1 MATSTIVASSNAA
14 QEKELRLLKQ
24 IKVEQNFANQA
35 YANFKSIKF
44 GIASCCYT
52 DFVNAIIEK
61 ELCDWQNAASNKIV
75 VATKQKGVFVEPLAT
90 VNTKASQSCPSVPT
104 NVCTIIDLAEIVS
117 DTGTFT
123 FCQDAPL
130 SVWTITHNLGKFPS
144 VTVVDSGNSTVIG
157 DVDYTNSNILTVTF
171 ASAFSGCAYLN

>member
-14 QEKELRLLKQ
+14 QQKELKLLKQ

-35 YANFKSIKF
+35 YANFQTIRF
-44 GIASCCYT
+44 GIESCCYT
-52 DFVNAIIEK
+52 DFANAVVEK
-61 ELCDWQNAASNKIV
+61 DLCDWQNAASTKV
-75 VATKQKGVFVEPLAT
+75 VAATEIEGIFVEPLAS
-90 VNTKASQSCPSVPT
+90 VNLQSSMSCPATPS
-104 NVCTIIDLAEIVS
+104 NVCTILDLAEIIADS
-117 DTGTFT
+117 GTYT

-130 SVWTITHNLGKFPS
+130 AKWTITHNLGMFPS

-157 DVDYTNSNILTVTF
+157 NVEYTNSNILTVTF